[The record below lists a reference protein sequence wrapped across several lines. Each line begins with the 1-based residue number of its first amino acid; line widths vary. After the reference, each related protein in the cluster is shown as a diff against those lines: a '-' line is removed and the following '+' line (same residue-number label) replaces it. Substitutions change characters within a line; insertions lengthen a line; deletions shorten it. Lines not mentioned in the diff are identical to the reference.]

1 MLSATRIRLRAVPP
15 AAIYAQSWLLGFQEE
30 VNRGLADLVS
40 AKFRVRL
47 DLDVCFERLPADFD
61 WRPGAGSAGTMLE
74 RRTAVHG
81 SRH

>member
-1 MLSATRIRLRAVPP
+1 
-15 AAIYAQSWLLGFQEE
+15 

-40 AKFRVRL
+40 AKFRGRL
-47 DLDVCFERLPADFD
+47 DLDFCFERLPADFD